1 MSLHQSP
8 QKRDDSSTPDD
19 LRQSKLRQ
27 VFADRPSHAIHVGR
41 QEQPGLISVIASY
54 DDKKPPTDPLA
65 RQNTLAKTI
74 EVIAAQMEYL
84 PLNVRKNFH
93 VILADNGMTREQV
106 AAAQS
111 VIDRANAKLHQSGM
125 DRIQFHI
132 AHAHKDPSNDLTAT
146 AAYAR
151 NKAFSLV
158 RNMRRDEPR
167 FSAPT
172 LVNDDDAVTLGIPAM
187 HMVLR
192 NGGGT
197 IGAVAPLNRSTTD
210 VASTAQT
217 ALERLS
223 KGHYRASPDCPVRVF
238 PGITES
244 AGAINF
250 CLLTAFGGTR
260 VPKTCSLMIDG
271 HAVQSMQNEEGE
283 LFLVCPEGSFEDML
297 LSGGLERRGYKIV
310 ECARAEVFDQVRVDS
325 RARGLQQFRW
335 AFDHA
340 TAFHDFVC
348 LGQTTKESLIF
359 DGVSVLQPQ
368 DNRWLLARIPGNE
381 PTMSRALNTQRVHG
395 AIVNPTE
402 VRELLSRIEIAL
414 VNDPDHFIESHPYA
428 FKGRPGSFRNIEVLQ
443 KTVTMCKEL
452 LDGVTPVMQRLEHE
466 VVDVPV
472 LTVDNLTP
480 ADQLRFNIDTR
491 VARMLGN
498 LAAIACMSSNDI
510 EGGTLRVALLGPRQP
525 TL

>member
-1 MSLHQSP
+1 
-8 QKRDDSSTPDD
+8 
-19 LRQSKLRQ
+19 
-27 VFADRPSHAIHVGR
+27 
-41 QEQPGLISVIASY
+41 
-54 DDKKPPTDPLA
+54 
-65 RQNTLAKTI
+65 
-74 EVIAAQMEYL
+74 
-84 PLNVRKNFH
+84 
-93 VILADNGMTREQV
+93 
-106 AAAQS
+106 
-111 VIDRANAKLHQSGM
+111 
-125 DRIQFHI
+125 
-132 AHAHKDPSNDLTAT
+132 
-146 AAYAR
+146 
-151 NKAFSLV
+151 
-158 RNMRRDEPR
+158 
-167 FSAPT
+167 
-172 LVNDDDAVTLGIPAM
+172 
-187 HMVLR
+187 
-192 NGGGT
+192 
-197 IGAVAPLNRSTTD
+197 
-210 VASTAQT
+210 
-217 ALERLS
+217 
-223 KGHYRASPDCPVRVF
+223 
-238 PGITES
+238 
-244 AGAINF
+244 
-250 CLLTAFGGTR
+250 
-260 VPKTCSLMIDG
+260 
-271 HAVQSMQNEEGE
+271 
-283 LFLVCPEGSFEDML
+283 ML